1 MLLTH
6 NCVMSGRLRYLTHLV
21 IGRAIEVHKE
31 LGPGLL
37 ESTYEECLAYELQ
50 LASLRFERQKALP
63 LVYKTLK
70 LDCGCRIDLLIEN
83 LLIVEIKSVSELIPI
98 FDAQV
103 LTYLKLAD
111 APVGL
116 LINFNVPVLK
126 LGLKRLVLN
135 SVSSVPLW

>member
-1 MLLTH
+1 MLCH
-6 NCVMSGRLRYLTHLV
+6 DWFVSGRLRYLSHLV
-21 IGRAIEVHKE
+21 IGSAIEVHRE

-50 LASLRFERQKALP
+50 RASLKIERQKALP
-63 LVYKTLK
+63 LVYKALQ
-70 LDCGCRIDLLIEN
+70 LDCGYRLDLLIED

-103 LTYLKLAD
+103 LTYLKLAKV
-111 APVGL
+111 PVGL

-126 LGLKRLVLN
+126 HGLKRLVLN

>member
-1 MLLTH
+1 
-6 NCVMSGRLRYLTHLV
+6 MSGRLRYLTHLV
-21 IGRAIEVHKE
+21 ISRAIEVRKE

-37 ESTYEECLAYELQ
+37 KSTYEECLAYELQ
-50 LASLRFERQKALP
+50 LASLNFERQKALP
-63 LVYKTLK
+63 LVYKTLQ
-70 LDCGCRIDLLIEN
+70 LDCGYQIDLLIED

-103 LTYLKLAD
+103 LTYLKLASV
-111 APVGL
+111 PVGL
-116 LINFNVPVLK
+116 LMNFNVPVLK